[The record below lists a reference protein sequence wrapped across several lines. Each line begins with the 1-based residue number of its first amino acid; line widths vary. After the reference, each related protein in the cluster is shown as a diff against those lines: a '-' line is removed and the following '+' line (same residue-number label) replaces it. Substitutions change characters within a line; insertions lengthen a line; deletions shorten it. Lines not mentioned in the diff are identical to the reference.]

1 MHLAIAR
8 GRQDVLV
15 ELSDMSSTRAGLP
28 MNLADFFA
36 VIIDRSIQ
44 EPRESALEFI
54 VHDLGK
60 ETRHVIAKPPFRVQI
75 LVVNYPRSAVNMSG
89 RCAAARSPGES
100 QQ

>member
-54 VHDLGK
+54 VHALGK
-60 ETRHVIAKPPFRVQI
+60 KTRHVIAKPPFRVEN
-75 LVVNYPRSAVNMSG
+75 LRVNYPSRAVNMSA
-89 RCAAARSPGES
+89 RCATVRSPGES
-100 QQ
+100 QK